1 MNSYG
6 VIDTCDVERR
16 RSEDDEMMTFKS
28 KMIPT
33 TSKKTIKIEDLLRLI
48 EMEKKIISPQFNL
61 AGVVLSLHIYSN
73 GAPGFVGI
81 YLSNDSHHDAFTSI
95 YVR

>member
-1 MNSYG
+1 MSKRKN
-6 VIDTCDVERR
+6 I
-16 RSEDDEMMTFKS
+16 SEDENFKYKS
-28 KMIPT
+28 TMIPT
-33 TSKKTIKIEDLLRLI
+33 TSKKTIEIEDFLRLI
-48 EMEKKIISPQFNL
+48 EKEKKIISPQFNL